1 MTDRMLALKVTT
13 VGNSEGLIL
22 PREARDRL
30 GVSKGDPLY
39 LTPAPDNSYRLT
51 AHDPDF
57 AEQMAAFEEVMRE
70 DRDVRRELS
79 KR

>member
-1 MTDRMLALKVTT
+1 MAVMAFRLTT
-13 VGNSEGLIL
+13 VGNSEGFIL

-30 GVSKGDPLY
+30 GVSKGDTLY

-57 AEQMAAFEEVMRE
+57 AEQMAAFEVVMRE
-70 DRDVRRELS
+70 DRDVLRELS